1 MAIDRD
7 RELPNPV
14 GQDALDMLLRQPEHV
29 IVSGGKV
36 ADVQRHVE
44 VHDLVHLSL
53 RKEPLRDS
61 TLVEH
66 LNGA

>member
-1 MAIDRD
+1 
-7 RELPNPV
+7 
-14 GQDALDMLLRQPEHV
+14 MLLRQPEHV